1 MCAPNNINSI
11 NLQYSMRD
19 PGVPFKGGFS
29 FDEHVLLKLVFL
41 SAEHCSLKIYHVS
54 VWNGNDY
61 TRFCVIASSITHY
74 SLFIRLSKSSLCC
87 FQQVQNTKLLT
98 RSYKSPHVTLILSH
112 LDLFH
117 INFKVQFKI
126 SVILGY
132 MLPGELIH
140 LYMTT
145 GSLRSAD

>member
-19 PGVPFKGGFS
+19 PGVPFIGGFS
-29 FDEHVLLKLVFL
+29 FDEHVLLKLVFFIICRTLLFKNIPCL
-41 SAEHCSLKIYHVS
+41 SVKWKLLYALLCHRVLDH
-54 VWNGNDY
+54 
-61 TRFCVIASSITHY
+61 

-98 RSYKSPHVTLILSH
+98 TSYKSPHVTLILSH

-126 SVILGY
+126 TVILGY

-140 LYMTT
+140 TRLL
-145 GSLRSAD
+145 GL